1 MERNKDQMPAGGCN
15 QCGAYAGETQS
26 YKRKRLV
33 WDGSGWVCK
42 DCYGDPS
49 L

>member
-33 WDGSGWVCK
+33 WDGSDWVCNE
-42 DCYGDPS
+42 CNRESPE
-49 L
+49 